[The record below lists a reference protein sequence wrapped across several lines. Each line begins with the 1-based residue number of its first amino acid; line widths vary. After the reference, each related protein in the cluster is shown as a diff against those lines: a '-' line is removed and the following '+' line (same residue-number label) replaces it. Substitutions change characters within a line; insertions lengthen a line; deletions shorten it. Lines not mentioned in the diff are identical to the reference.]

1 MMRVHVVG
9 GFLGAGKTTLIRAL
23 AAKLAAEGARVAL
36 ITNDQ
41 GRSLVDTQLCRASA
55 PMVHE
60 IVGGCFC
67 CRYDDL
73 EAALFA
79 AEESGATVAIAEAVG
94 SCTDLVATVL
104 APLADRWPQRFELAP
119 LAIVVD
125 PARVLE
131 IASGRTH
138 PDLAYLFHKQMEEA
152 DVILLSKAD
161 LAGPDVSAAMT
172 AARRDAA
179 VVRVS
184 GWTGEGL
191 EAWRAARPVSPAA
204 PLTIDY
210 DRYGQAEALLGWCNA
225 RLRLSGAAP
234 FSTLEVARRFLSL
247 MAELPIAHLKLTGI
261 EPQGGTAAIVRA
273 HSEPTLLF
281 DGVPTRV
288 EEARWL
294 INARVA
300 VPPEVL
306 VAQLKSAMALAA
318 PGLELTWE
326 ELECFRPSAPTPTH
340 RYALRCGS
348 GDDASCCAAFYDRAD
363 VRALLGDSWH
373 PGGVELTLALGS
385 RLALGPD
392 KRILDVAC
400 GAGTSLAALIERH
413 QVLGFGLDKEA
424 RAASDEAR
432 RIVRGDAHAIPF
444 EDGFFDAIVCECA
457 LSTFVDQPTAVAE
470 MRRVL
475 RPGGRV
481 AISDMAVEGAIPDA
495 LRDWVHT
502 GTCLSRAL
510 TSDAYVATLEAA
522 GLRLVERWDASDAL
536 RELLLRIKKN
546 LVGAA
551 FAAASGNLGG
561 AFKVDMKYA
570 RDVLREATRAVDA
583 GTIRY
588 TALIAE
594 RAEEVPGRAGRST

>member
-1 MMRVHVVG
+1 MIRVHVVG

-23 AAKLAAEGARVAL
+23 AAKLSAEGERVAL

-41 GRSLVDTQLCRASA
+41 GRSLVDTQLCHASA
-55 PMVHE
+55 PLVQE

-67 CRYDDL
+67 CRYEDL

-79 AEESGATVAIAEAVG
+79 AEAGGATVAIAEAVG

-125 PARVLE
+125 PARVKE
-131 IASGRTH
+131 MTSGRAH
-138 PDLAYLFHKQMEEA
+138 PDLAYLFQKQIEEA
-152 DVILLSKAD
+152 DVVVLSKAD
-161 LAGPDVSAAMT
+161 LDAPDMTGAM
-172 AARRDAA
+172 AIAHPGAA

-191 EAWRAARPVSPAA
+191 DAWRAARPVRPAA

-210 DRYGQAEALLGWCNA
+210 DRYGDAEALLGWCNA
-225 RLRLSGAAP
+225 RLRLSSPTP
-234 FSTLEVARRFLSL
+234 FSTADVARRFLSR
-247 MAELPIAHLKLTGI
+247 MAELPVAHLKLTGL
-261 EPQGGTAAIVRA
+261 EPQGGTAAVVGK
-273 HSEPTLLF
+273 HVEPTVLF
-281 DGVPTRV
+281 DGVPTHV
-288 EEARWL
+288 EQAVWL
-294 INARVA
+294 INARIA
-300 VPPEVL
+300 VPPESL
-306 VAQLKSAMALAA
+306 VAQLKSAMRFAA

-340 RYALRCGS
+340 RYAFRCGS

-373 PGGVELTLALGS
+373 PGGVELTLALGA
-385 RLALGPD
+385 RLGLGPD
-392 KRILDVAC
+392 KRVLDVAC
-400 GAGTSLAALIERH
+400 GAGTSLAALIERFR
-413 QVLGFGLDKEA
+413 VLGFGLDKEA
-424 RAASDEAR
+424 RAASDETR

-444 EDGFFDAIVCECA
+444 EDQSFDAILCECA
-457 LSTFVDQPTAVAE
+457 LSTFVDQPTALAQ

-481 AISDMAVEGAIPDA
+481 AISDMAVEGAIPET

-510 TSDAYVATLEAA
+510 TSDAYVAALEAA

-570 RDVLREATRAVDA
+570 REVLREATRAVDA

-594 RAEEVPGRAGRST
+594 RADAAPGHVGRSA